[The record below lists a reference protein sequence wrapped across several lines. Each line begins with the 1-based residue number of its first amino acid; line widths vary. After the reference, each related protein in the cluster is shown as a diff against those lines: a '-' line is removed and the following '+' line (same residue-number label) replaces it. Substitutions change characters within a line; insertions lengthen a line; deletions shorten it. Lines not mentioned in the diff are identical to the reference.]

1 MKKGTGKN
9 VYQIVTDR
17 ILAELEK
24 GTIPWERPWSGL
36 ARPRNW
42 KTGREYHG
50 INLFLLP
57 PGEYATFNQIKEAGG
72 TVKKGEHAHIA
83 VFWKFI
89 TIQDEYKDPISGNMV
104 EYKKEVPFLRY
115 YNVFNIETQA
125 EGIQSKIQP
134 VRCHDPF
141 PECERIVSGYLEDNG
156 PTLRHGGSFA
166 YYDASR
172 DTISIPKAEMF
183 KTADHYYTTLFH
195 EMVHSTGHESRL
207 NREFGTMFGNERYSR
222 EELIAEM
229 GAAFLSAHAGIDNNS
244 VNDNIAAYIAGWK
257 KALQNDPRAVVVAAG
272 KAQKAVQFILKEK
285 EGDTE
290 TENITEPETIT
301 V

>member
-9 VYQIVTDR
+9 VYQIVTER
-17 ILAELEK
+17 ILAELDK
-24 GTIPWERPWSGL
+24 GTIPWKRPWSGL
-36 ARPRNW
+36 ERPRNW
-42 KTGREYHG
+42 KTGRNYHG
-50 INLFLLP
+50 INLLLLP
-57 PGEYATFNQIKEAGG
+57 AGEYATFKQITEAGG
-72 TVKKGEHAHIA
+72 IVKKGEHAHIA

-89 TIQDEYKDPISGNMV
+89 TIQDEYKDPITGNMV

-125 EGIQSKIQP
+125 EGIKSKVQP
-134 VRCHDPF
+134 IREHEPI
-141 PECERIVSGYLEDNG
+141 PECERIVSRYFQDKGPSLE
-156 PTLRHGGSFA
+156 HGGGRACYDSFH
-166 YYDASR
+166 
-172 DTISIPKAEMF
+172 DTITIPKPEMF
-183 KTADHYYTTLFH
+183 QRADYYYATLFH
-195 EMVHSTGHESRL
+195 EMTHSTGHESRL
-207 NREFGTMFGNERYSR
+207 NRTLGTGFGTENYSR
-222 EELIAEM
+222 EELVAEM
-229 GAAFLSAHAGIDNNS
+229 GAAFLAAHAGIDN
-244 VNDNIAAYIAGWK
+244 DNLNGNTAAYIAGWK